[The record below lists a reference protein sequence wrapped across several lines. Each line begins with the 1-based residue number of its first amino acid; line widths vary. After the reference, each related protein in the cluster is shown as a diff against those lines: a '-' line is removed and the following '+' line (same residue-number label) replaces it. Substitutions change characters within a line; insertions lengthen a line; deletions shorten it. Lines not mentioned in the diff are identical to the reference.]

1 MSAKLTYCLILASL
15 VLLAACGTVATPEPF
30 GEPTEVAQAEIEA
43 EEEEE
48 AEPPTDTPVAA
59 TETNTPL
66 PPTATDVPPAETPEQ
81 TEEATEE
88 AVTDEDE
95 GEAEEEEDA
104 LAALVNL
111 LGDPERGNELFH
123 QNQPAVGFACI
134 NCHNVDTEERL
145 VGPGLLNVEE
155 RAATRFESM
164 SVVEYIHTSIVAP
177 NEYVVEGFPANL
189 MPQTYEDIF
198 SDQDLYDIIAYL
210 LTLEG

>member
-66 PPTATDVPPAETPEQ
+66 PPTETDVPPTETPEQ
-81 TEEATEE
+81 TEEATVE
-88 AVTDEDE
+88 AVDE
-95 GEAEEEEDA
+95 EAEEEEDSLTA
-104 LAALVNL
+104 MVNL
-111 LGDPERGNELFH
+111 LGNPERGDELFH
-123 QNQPAVGFACI
+123 QNQPSVGFACI
-134 NCHNVDTEERL
+134 NCHNIDTEERL
-145 VGPGLLNVEE
+145 VGPGLLNIEE
-155 RAATRFESM
+155 RAATRVEGTSA
-164 SVVEYIHTSIVAP
+164 VEYIHTSIVAP
-177 NEYVVEGFPANL
+177 NEYVVEGFPENL

-210 LTLEG
+210 LTLEE